1 MANIAAL
8 RAARDL
14 LEMPL
19 LDLWIAYFSIGGN
32 LDAAQL
38 RSYLDSGHPP
48 IPTGDHDAIVHALN
62 ETFAD
67 RGHDHPLRYGT
78 T

>member
-1 MANIAAL
+1 MADIAAL

-14 LEMPL
+14 LDIPL

-38 RSYLDSGHPP
+38 STYLDRGDPP

-62 ETFAD
+62 ETFSD
-67 RGHDHPLRYGT
+67 RGHDHPLSYGT